1 MKRQAMH
8 TTTLALLVGPSNT
21 LAPLS
26 LMKQKRVHSLRASE
40 WKSDFDDFVNDGESS
55 LFFNEAQVTTP
66 TDAFD
71 DLSGCKSRQ
80 FSLGL
85 DLVLS
90 DFAGSM
96 GFDEVTD
103 WEYDREDDDGR
114 ERQVVQPNP
123 LDPAQPRRT
132 RSSSGSVVRVFRGE
146 FIGRLGS
153 TMRSQGLDSRI
164 LVKEYSGKLAL
175 DLARAELT
183 SIGKLQSDLASNTS
197 NNVKDG
203 EWLKIARSRSVN
215 GRKDDLNLCSMSK
228 ALLKAPFLGTLGEVN
243 LAELED
249 ELDPNEF
256 YRALGVQPPKPGAIW
271 IVYEY
276 AGLTSLATFCQP
288 AEIRRSK
295 LPPKRGFL
303 GAILPDPIPSWAERS
318 RYVRAIM
325 KQSLEAVAFI
335 HDSGISHRS
344 IGRSSLIMCGFG
356 QDKTQASSVYAVN
369 PSFLLM
375 KVGDFGFSGLMEL
388 ATYDSGVRQRARTF
402 GIAIQEGKM
411 TEDVKAFC
419 QAEDLHALGL
429 VLVALLLTALAEVE
443 GPRANLPATDDDT
456 LQRLM
461 SDIFEKD
468 IMQFREYVEA
478 EEMWENVVGMLDTLG
493 GWELLSS
500 LCFAR
505 EAVKDGNVSTA
516 RRLLSS
522 AFFTTAAR

>member
-1 MKRQAMH
+1 MMQA
-8 TTTLALLVGPSNT
+8 TTLTLLVGRSNAF
-21 LAPLS
+21 APLS
-26 LMKQKRVHSLRASE
+26 FTHHVKPLCSSE
-40 WKSDFDDFVNDGESS
+40 WKSDFDDFVNDEESS
-55 LFFNEAQVTTP
+55 LFFNQDQFTTP

-80 FSLGL
+80 FSLGV
-85 DLVLS
+85 DLVLL

-103 WEYDREDDDGR
+103 WEYYREDEDRR
-114 ERQVVQPNP
+114 EREVVQPNP

-132 RSSSGSVVRVFRGE
+132 RASSGSVVRIFRGE
-146 FIGRLGS
+146 LVGRLAS
-153 TMRSQGLDSRI
+153 TMRSQGLDSRV

-175 DLARAELT
+175 ELARAEMT
-183 SIGKLQSDLASNTS
+183 SVGKLQSDLAAEISDIA
-197 NNVKDG
+197 KGG

-228 ALLKAPFLGTLGEVN
+228 QLLKTSFLGILGEVN

-249 ELDPNEF
+249 ELDPNDF
-256 YRALGVQPPKPGAIW
+256 YRALGVYPPKAGAIW

-276 AGLTSLATFCQP
+276 AGLTSLSTYCQP

-303 GAILPDPIPSWAERS
+303 GATQPDPIPNWSERAH
-318 RYVRAIM
+318 YVRAIM
-325 KQSLEAVAFI
+325 KQSLEAVALL
-335 HDSGISHRS
+335 HESGVVHRS
-344 IGRSSLIMCGFG
+344 IGRSSLIMSGFG
-356 QDKTQASSVYAVN
+356 QDKTQASSVYTVN
-369 PSFLLM
+369 PSFLVIKL
-375 KVGDFGFSGLMEL
+375 GDFGFSGLTDL

-402 GIAIQEGKM
+402 GVTIQEGKM
-411 TEDVKAFC
+411 TDEVKAFC

-429 VLVALLLTALAEVE
+429 VFVALLLTSLAEVKF
-443 GPRANLPATDDDT
+443 PKANLPATDDDT

-461 SDIFEKD
+461 TDIFGKD
-468 IMQFREYVEA
+468 ILLFREYVEA
-478 EEMWENVVGMLDTLG
+478 EEMWESVVDMLDNSG

-505 EAVKDGNVSTA
+505 ETIKDCKVATA
-516 RRLLSS
+516 RQLLSS
-522 AFFTTAAR
+522 AFFSTPANR